1 MNPSMESLCLSFR
14 DIPQTSK
21 IFSTFLEDFRRVG
34 KYYGHAPSIGGVVA
48 AAKEEFAEHGG
59 GELAARHI
67 DIIGAG
73 FFQRQTDEFAAP
85 LDLRPVVKLVT
96 HSRHPCSISQ
106 ASTAPTAIQHRE
118 TEKTL
123 IQPSKRIKVPS
134 KQSPIRH

>member
-1 MNPSMESLCLSFR
+1 EIEQDVRGLGDDELAGF
-14 DIPQTSK
+14 
-21 IFSTFLEDFRRVG
+21 EVRRREWR
-34 KYYGHAPSIGGVVA
+34 PRA
-48 AAKEEFAEHGG
+48 ALIVDEFHHRRRAAFA
-59 GELAARHI
+59 LAARHI

-123 IQPSKRIKVPS
+123 IQPYKR
-134 KQSPIRH
+134 